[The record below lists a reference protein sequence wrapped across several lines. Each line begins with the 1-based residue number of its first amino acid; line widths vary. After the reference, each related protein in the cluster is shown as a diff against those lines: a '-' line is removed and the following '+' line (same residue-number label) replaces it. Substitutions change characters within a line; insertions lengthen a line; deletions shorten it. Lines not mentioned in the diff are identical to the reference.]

1 MTLQRIEVRGVRH
14 PIIHFRFAINQQNAN
29 IYEDEGLYMA
39 DINGVVYVLG
49 WIDSDGTA
57 ESIADQ
63 IKTKIKAKE
72 EP

>member
-1 MTLQRIEVRGVRH
+1 MTLQRIEIRGVQH

-29 IYEDEGLYMA
+29 IYQDEGLYMA

-57 ESIADQ
+57 EDIENQ
-63 IKTKIKAKE
+63 IKNKI
-72 EP
+72 